1 MKELETLLKKMVGEG
16 ASDLHLTVGTP
27 PQIRVDEVLMPV
39 GETALTPE
47 KNKEIIYSI
56 LSEAQIKKFERDKEL
71 DLSFGLEGLS
81 RFRANVFYQKGY
93 VAGAF
98 RSIPYKIMDFEEL
111 GLPKIVNK
119 ISELPK
125 GLILVTGAT
134 GSGKSTTLASIINKI
149 NEERH
154 CHIITIEDPIEY
166 VHSHKKSIVNQR
178 EVSSDTESFGRALKY
193 VLREDPDVILIGEM
207 RDLETIESAM
217 VSAETGHLV
226 FATLHTSD
234 CVQTINRIID
244 VFPSHQQAQVRTQ
257 LSFVLQAVLSQ
268 QLIPRASGRGRLLS
282 LEVMVATPAIR
293 SLIRESK
300 AHQIYSVIQTSQQ
313 QGMQTMNQS
322 LATLVAR
329 KLITSE
335 EAMART
341 VEPDDLARLLNTT
354 RKL

>member
-1 MKELETLLKKMVGEG
+1 MKELEKLLRKIVEEG

-27 PQIRVDEVLMPV
+27 PQMRVDEVLMPI
-39 GETALTPE
+39 GETALNPE
-47 KNKEIIYSI
+47 KSKEIIYSI

-111 GLPKIVNK
+111 GLPKIMNR
-119 ISELPK
+119 ISDLPK
-125 GLILVTGAT
+125 GLVLVTGAT

-154 CHIITIEDPIEY
+154 GHIITIEDPIEY
-166 VHSHKKSIVNQR
+166 VHEHKKSIVNQR

-268 QLIPRASGRGRLLS
+268 QLIPRATGRGRLLA
-282 LEVMVATPAIR
+282 LEIMIATPAIR

-329 KLITSE
+329 KLITPE

-341 VEPDDLARLLNTT
+341 VEPDDLTRLLNS
-354 RKL
+354 RKI